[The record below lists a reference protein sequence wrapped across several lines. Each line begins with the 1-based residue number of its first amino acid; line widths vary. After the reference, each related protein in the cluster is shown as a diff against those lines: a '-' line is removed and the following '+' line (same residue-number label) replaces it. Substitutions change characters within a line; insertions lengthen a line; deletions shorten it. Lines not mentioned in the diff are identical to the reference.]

1 MKKILCLVLTFIL
14 LFGMCLVS
22 FAENG
27 TNSEAESNLNF
38 DVEAKSAVLMEASTG
53 NILYSKNRNASLP
66 PASVTKIMTIL
77 LAMEALED
85 GLFSLTDSVSVSANA
100 ASMGGSQVFL
110 KEGEKMTVEDLLKC
124 TIIASANDAAVALA
138 ELVSG
143 NEEEFVRKMNARAME
158 LGMKSA
164 CFENVTGLDD
174 TVKNHTLSAM
184 DIAIMS
190 RELMKHE
197 LVTKY
202 SSIWQ
207 DTIRNGAFTLTNTNR
222 LVRFYDGCN
231 GLKTGSTDKAGYCMS
246 ATAKRGNM
254 QLIAVVMGAETR
266 DKRNAIAKTL
276 LDYGFSKYALFEK
289 GEEEF
294 QSIDVLGGVKEKTT
308 LYSSSVCAVV
318 NKNDLNK
325 ISAKYNLPEKLSA
338 AVKAMEEVGKIEY
351 YVGEEKIGES
361 ILYSKED
368 IPKITFLEL
377 YGRMIG
383 KIFLSQKQ

>member
-1 MKKILCLVLTFIL
+1 MKKILCLVLTFIM

-27 TNSEAESNLNF
+27 TNSEAESNLDF